1 MKEITAIIQ
10 SYQLAKQSNERVAL
24 ATVVHVEGSSYRKPG
39 ARMLVTE
46 KGQIT
51 GAISGGCL
59 EGDALRKALLAIV
72 QQKNRIVTYDTT
84 DDDVTFG
91 VQLGCNG
98 IVHILFE
105 YIDFADPD
113 NPVELL
119 QQTLE
124 ADRKP
129 VALCTFFS
137 PHSSVDQPGTAL
149 LFTGDTLHGKLT
161 DVTAA
166 LKKDATIALNDKISA
181 IRQYVL
187 GNHVYSCLIEVIQP
201 RISLIVAGAGN
212 DALPVVAAA
221 KSLGWQVV
229 VADGRSTHASIAR
242 FPEADRIIVGSPA
255 DIVPQ
260 LRIDE
265 WTAFVLMTH
274 NYNFDKAM
282 LESLL
287 DQRTPYIGC
296 LGPKKKL
303 DRMLNEM
310 HEAGAEIRDEYL
322 SKVYGPVGLDIGAET
337 ADEVAIAIIAEIK
350 AVMNHKVGTSLKWKR
365 APIHDRFNGDH
376 LIPVH
381 REASSPK
388 DFICAVNQKV

>member
-10 SYQLAKQSNERVAL
+10 AYQAAKQAQVKVAL

-46 KGQIT
+46 KGEIT

-105 YIDFADPD
+105 YIDHADPE

-129 VALCTFFS
+129 VVLCTFFAERS
-137 PHSSVDQPGTAL
+137 AAEQPGTGL
-149 LFTGDTLHGKLT
+149 LVTGQAVSGKLK
-161 DVTAA
+161 DVYVQVQEDA
-166 LKKDATIALNDKISA
+166 LIALQNQVSV
-181 IRQYVL
+181 IRQYDA
-187 GNHVYSCLIEVIQP
+187 YRCLLEVIQP
-201 RISLIVAGAGN
+201 RISLVIAGAGN
-212 DALPVVAAA
+212 DAMPVVEAA
-221 KSLGWQVV
+221 KQLGWQVV
-229 VADGRSTHASIAR
+229 VADGRATHANAAR
-242 FPEADRIIVGSPA
+242 FPSADEVIVGSPEA
-255 DIVPQ
+255 VVNQ

-265 WTAFVLMTH
+265 RTAFVLMTH
-274 NYNFDKAM
+274 NYNYDK
-282 LESLL
+282 ELL
-287 DQRTPYIGC
+287 ALVVNRPTPYIGS
-296 LGPKKKL
+296 LGPRKKL
-303 DRMLNEM
+303 DRML
-310 HEAGAEIRDEYL
+310 DEL
-322 SKVYGPVGLDIGAET
+322 QQAAQPKIYGPVGLDIGADT
-337 ADEVAIAIIAEIK
+337 ADEIAVAIIAEIK
-350 AVMNHKVGTSLKWKR
+350 AVISGRTGASLKLKD
-365 APIHDRFNGDH
+365 APIHDRFDGEH
-376 LIPVH
+376 LVPVYTVEQDMVK
-381 REASSPK
+381 R
-388 DFICAVNQKV
+388 